1 MNILNVNSTFGLT
14 NGGGTAERTF
24 QMSHFLAKKNI
35 KCTVLT
41 LDLGLDEKRIKA
53 AYPAKVIA
61 IPCLLERY
69 HLPSLDLLKIF
80 KIVKSADIVHLMG
93 HWSILNAVSY
103 IAIRHYKKAYVVC
116 PAGALP
122 IFGRSRLLKAL
133 YNKIIGRSIV
143 KNAHGWIAITSS
155 ELSAF
160 AEYGIPAGQITLIPN
175 GVNENDFTYT
185 DIESFRI
192 RMNLSN
198 KPVILFVGRLNKIKG
213 PDLLIKAF
221 ALIKGKIS
229 GYQLVFIGPDEG
241 MKSNLIQMA
250 KELGVTNSVSFL
262 GFISGDDKSAA
273 YRLASLLVVPS
284 RSEAMSIV
292 ALEAGICKTPA
303 MLTDQC
309 GFSEIRAIHKDLE
322 VPANTEGIAKGLVNF
337 FSKPNATKKY
347 GESFYN
353 LVSQKYT
360 WDTATKKYLDLYD
373 KLLVRNLDS

>member
-1 MNILNVNSTFGLT
+1 MIILNVNSTFGLLE
-14 NGGGTAERTF
+14 GGGTAERTF
-24 QMSHFLAKKNI
+24 KICRSFSRFNAKCI
-35 KCTVLT
+35 ILT
-41 LDLGLDEKRIKA
+41 LNFGLDKNWVESLL
-53 AYPAKVIA
+53 PSKVVA
-61 IPCLLERY
+61 LSTFLERFY
-69 HLPSLDLLKIF
+69 FPSFNLVKIF
-80 KIVKSADIVHLMG
+80 TLVKESDIVHLMG
-93 HWSILNAVSY
+93 HWSILNVFSY

-122 IFGRSRLLKAL
+122 VFGRSRLLKVL

-155 ELSAF
+155 EFSAF
-160 AEYGIPAGQITLIPN
+160 AEYGISAKQISVIPN
-175 GVNENDFTYT
+175 GVSENDFTYT
-185 DIESFRI
+185 DIDAFRI
-192 RMNLSN
+192 KMNLSN
-198 KPVILFVGRLNKIKG
+198 MPVILFVGRLNKIKG
-213 PDLLIKAF
+213 PDLLLKAF
-221 ALIKGKIS
+221 ALCKGKVPEH
-229 GYQLVFIGPDEG
+229 QLVFVGPDDG

-309 GFSEIRAIHKDLE
+309 GFSEIRTIHKDLE

-337 FSKPNATKKY
+337 FSQPDATKKY

-353 LVSQKYT
+353 LVSKKYT
-360 WDTATKKYLDLYD
+360 WDAASKKYLDLYN
-373 KLLVRNLDS
+373 KLLVRNIPS